1 MKVIIEDEKK
11 SEENQDDGLIAKTM
25 KMAYGAVKNKLV
37 SILTGNQV
45 LNSIGTVLDILGFLK
60 VIDKDKTEKDL
71 NRISGTLKSGVD
83 NMDELLAK
91 VPLLEDMF
99 GSEKETLNKVL
110 RFMIFAQQISIG
122 AYPAEKY
129 NLANVVAVQSTLLAL
144 IVLNVVTGG
153 VLITATFGIGLDLMC
168 SAYNKVYGLVQDDID
183 EFEKWMKENKV
194 DSAKIMSDLK
204 KGKVQ
209 KGKAQKGNKRKD
221 GEAKMAAES
230 ESGKIRWRRIDES
243 LLSGLVKVGTKA
255 LGKAFGK
262 GSAKAAA
269 KGAVKTTAKQGAKTT
284 LGRLAGKLAP
294 GVVKAGRRI
303 SAAALK

>member
-1 MKVIIEDEKK
+1 
-11 SEENQDDGLIAKTM
+11 M

-144 IVLNVVTGG
+144 IVLNVV
-153 VLITATFGIGLDLMC
+153 
-168 SAYNKVYGLVQDDID
+168 
-183 EFEKWMKENKV
+183 KE
-194 DSAKIMSDLK
+194 
-204 KGKVQ
+204 G
-209 KGKAQKGNKRKD
+209 
-221 GEAKMAAES
+221 
-230 ESGKIRWRRIDES
+230 
-243 LLSGLVKVGTKA
+243 
-255 LGKAFGK
+255 F
-262 GSAKAAA
+262 
-269 KGAVKTTAKQGAKTT
+269 
-284 LGRLAGKLAP
+284 
-294 GVVKAGRRI
+294 
-303 SAAALK
+303 

>member
-1 MKVIIEDEKK
+1 
-11 SEENQDDGLIAKTM
+11 M

-168 SAYNKVYGLVQDDID
+168 SAYNKVYELVQDDID

-194 DSAKIMSDLK
+194 DSARIMDDLK

-209 KGKAQKGNKRKD
+209 KGKAKKDDKEKKKD
-221 GEAKMAAES
+221 GDEAKMAAES
-230 ESGKIRWRRIDES
+230 ESGQIRWRRIDES
-243 LLSGLVKVGTKA
+243 LLSGLVKVGAKA

-262 GSAKAAA
+262 GAA

-284 LGRLAGKLAP
+284 LGRLAGRLAP
-294 GVVKAGRRI
+294 GAVKAGRRI

>member
-1 MKVIIEDEKK
+1 
-11 SEENQDDGLIAKTM
+11 M

-153 VLITATFGIGLDLMC
+153 VLITSTFGIGLDLMC
-168 SAYNKVYGLVQDDID
+168 SAYNKVYELVQDDID

-194 DSAKIMSDLK
+194 DSAKIMADLK
-204 KGKVQ
+204 RGKVQ
-209 KGKAQKGNKRKD
+209 KGKAKKDDKEKKKD
-221 GEAKMAAES
+221 GDEAKMAAES
-230 ESGKIRWRRIDES
+230 ESGQIRWRRIDEG
-243 LLSGLVKVGTKA
+243 LLSGLVKVGAKA

-262 GSAKAAA
+262 GAAKAAA

-284 LGRLAGKLAP
+284 LGRLAGRLAP
-294 GVVKAGRRI
+294 GAVKAGRRI